1 MAKHHSPR
9 FLVLV
14 EEAKQRIREV
24 STAEVKRKLDAGENF
39 YLVDVREGEEWA
51 NGHLPKARHLC
62 KGILERDVETAIPDF
77 SAEVVLYCGGGFRS
91 ALAADNMQEMG
102 YRRVFSMAGGWRE
115 WKEAG
120 LPVVKDEA

>member
-9 FLVLV
+9 FLALV
-14 EEAKQRIREV
+14 EEVRQRIREV

-39 YLVDVREGEEWA
+39 HLVDVREGEEWA
-51 NGHLPKARHLC
+51 KGHLPQARHLC

-77 SAEVVLYCGGGFRS
+77 NAEVVLYCGGGFRS
-91 ALAADNMQEMG
+91 ALAADNMQKMG

-115 WKEAG
+115 WNEAG